1 MGACLCRLLCGRR
14 RAPASPYKKL
24 DIDVEAGG
32 ATEGANS
39 DDDEEWDDFDAVAAR
54 AGETPLQKRGAAAE
68 ELEPEPE
75 PEPEPDPFAGF
86 AMAPNICRT
95 QRHAATSV
103 WASPQQVS
111 TSLLAA
117 DVASSTSTSWD
128 DDLGGELGTDQRRRE
143 AEERRRARQ
152 AQRGDQPERAT
163 RTSRLAA
170 QRVPD

>member
-1 MGACLCRLLCGRR
+1 M
-14 RAPASPYKKL
+14 
-24 DIDVEAGG
+24 DIDVEAGA

-54 AGETPLQKRGAAAE
+54 AGETPLQKRGSSAAAPA
-68 ELEPEPE
+68 LPPEPEPE

-86 AMAPNICRT
+86 AMAPTIGRT

-117 DVASSTSTSWD
+117 DAASSTSTSWD
-128 DDLGGELGTDQRRRE
+128 DDLGGELGTDRRRRE

>member
-1 MGACLCRLLCGRR
+1 M
-14 RAPASPYKKL
+14 
-24 DIDVEAGG
+24 DIDVEAG
-32 ATEGANS
+32 AEGANS

-54 AGETPLQKRGAAAE
+54 AGETPLQKRGSSAAAPTLVE
-68 ELEPEPE
+68 EPESEPEPE

-86 AMAPNICRT
+86 AMAPTIGRT

-117 DVASSTSTSWD
+117 DAASSTSSWD
-128 DDLGGELGTDQRRRE
+128 DDLGGELGTDRRRRD

>member
-24 DIDVEAGG
+24 DIDVEAGA

-39 DDDEEWDDFDAVAAR
+39 DDDEDWDDFDAVAAR
-54 AGETPLQKRGAAAE
+54 AGETPLQKRGSSAAAPA
-68 ELEPEPE
+68 LPEPE

-86 AMAPNICRT
+86 AMAPTIGRT

-117 DVASSTSTSWD
+117 DAASSTSWD
-128 DDLGGELGTDQRRRE
+128 DDLGGELGTDRRRRD